1 MRSPAAPNGTP
12 MRHVLI
18 RAFCLAALASLAAA
32 GNLTIVLEFQGAPPT
47 RSLPEM
53 KREFETL
60 FEGSG
65 LTFDWRFR
73 EETSGQSFDNL
84 VVVRF
89 KGKCVL
95 DPVPWLYDERGPLAF
110 TYATAGAV
118 QPFSEVACDQVANAA
133 RSAMSGR
140 DFAHA
145 DLLFGRALA
154 RVMAHEL
161 VHILSK
167 SADHGREG
175 VARSALSGSNLI
187 SPDLRLSSTDLE
199 RIYTQP

>member
-1 MRSPAAPNGTP
+1 

-18 RAFCLAALASLAAA
+18 RAFCMAALASLAAA
-32 GNLTIVLEFQGAPPT
+32 GNLTIVLEFQDKPPA
-47 RSLPEM
+47 RSVAEM

-60 FEGSG
+60 FRGSG
-65 LTFDWRFR
+65 LTFDWRSR

-95 DPVPWLYDERGPLAF
+95 EPVPWLYDERGPLAF
-110 TYATAGAV
+110 TYSTSGAV
-118 QPFSEVACDQVANAA
+118 EPFSEVACDQVAAAA
-133 RSAMSGR
+133 RSAMSGS

-154 RVMAHEL
+154 RVLAHEL
-161 VHILSK
+161 VHMLSK
-167 SADHGREG
+167 SGAHGREG
-175 VARSALSGSNLI
+175 VARAALSGSSLI
-187 SPDLRLSSTDLE
+187 SPDLRLSPADLE
-199 RIYTQP
+199 RIYTEP

>member
-1 MRSPAAPNGTP
+1 

-18 RAFCLAALASLAAA
+18 RAFCMAALASLAAA
-32 GNLTIVLEFQGAPPT
+32 GNLTIVLEFQGTPAT
-47 RSLPEM
+47 RSITEM

-65 LTFDWRFR
+65 LTFDWRSR
-73 EETSGQSFDNL
+73 EETSGQSYDNL

-95 DPVPWLYDERGPLAF
+95 EPVPFLYDERGPLAF
-110 TYATAGAV
+110 TYTTAGAM
-118 QPFSEVACDQVANAA
+118 QPFSEVACDQVAAAA

-154 RVMAHEL
+154 RVVAHEL
-161 VHILSK
+161 LHMLSR
-167 SADHGREG
+167 SGAHGHEG
-175 VARSALSGSNLI
+175 VARAALSGSNLI
-187 SPDLRLSSTDLE
+187 SPDLHLSPADLE